1 MNRQLKE
8 DHGTVQDVPGRNTG
22 SKAPNL
28 LGIGGLFA
36 ASACLPLRTGLLQYK
51 DQLPINEP
59 VGWWIL
65 EAKHYSLDDLRM
77 VVKPKVM
84 RVRNQLQKVC
94 TSQDGS
100 TF

>member
-22 SKAPNL
+22 SKAPNR
-28 LGIGGLFA
+28 LGTGGQFT

-65 EAKHYSLDDLRM
+65 EAVTRGLSLIGLTG
-77 VVKPKVM
+77 KE
-84 RVRNQLQKVC
+84 LEEI
-94 TSQDGS
+94 
-100 TF
+100 